1 MTTNRLSKDIDRSPR
16 AGPVALKLA
25 LPAIAALSVLGWT
38 ATVAA
43 GLGLLRLTG
52 L

>member
-1 MTTNRLSKDIDRSPR
+1 MTTNRLSKNIVRSNR
-16 AGPVALKLA
+16 TELVSLKIA
-25 LPAIAALSVLGWT
+25 LPAIAALSALGWT

-43 GLGLLRLTG
+43 GLGLWRLTG

>member
-1 MTTNRLSKDIDRSPR
+1 MTTNRLSRDTVRSPR
-16 AGPVALKLA
+16 TETVSLKIA